1 MDNKS
6 HKLWPLIGYTQFN
19 DYEIVDYD
27 YLYFNNY
34 QALVARFEELK
45 DSKKNIIIDK
55 HGNRDYWKNQIRRIM
70 YDYKY

>member
-1 MDNKS
+1 VIERMDNKS

-27 YLYFNNY
+27 YLDFNNH

-55 HGNRDYWKNQIRRIM
+55 HEEQLTDKNDPLATQ
-70 YDYKY
+70 